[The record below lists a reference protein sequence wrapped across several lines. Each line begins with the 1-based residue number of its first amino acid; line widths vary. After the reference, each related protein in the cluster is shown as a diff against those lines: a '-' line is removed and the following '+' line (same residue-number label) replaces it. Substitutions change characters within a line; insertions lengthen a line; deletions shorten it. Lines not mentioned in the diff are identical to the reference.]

1 MTQPTQ
7 KEIIGHIKEHFGISG
22 EQVLQIMRTPTH
34 PYDLRDRFA
43 MMTISS
49 VLAPNPVT
57 GRSALVGDF
66 EACSI
71 TAYKMADAMLEARSV
86 E

>member
-7 KEIIGHIKEHFGISG
+7 KEIIEHAREHFGISG
-22 EQVLQIMRTPTH
+22 KQVVQIMRIPTH
-34 PYDLRDRFA
+34 PDELRDKFA

-57 GRSALVGDF
+57 GQFALVSDF
-66 EACSI
+66 EACAI
-71 TAYKMADAMLEARSV
+71 TAYKMADAMLKARSMK
-86 E
+86 